1 MVDLAYYWFPFLKD
15 GTVIPDNVEW
25 YEDILCVCFGIF
37 LVFCFLDDVVGV
49 DGFEY
54 IIDWMDLRS

>member
-25 YEDILCVCFGIF
+25 SDDILCVCFGIF

-54 IIDWMDLRS
+54 VIY